1 MKVRALV
8 LMVLGLGPVA
18 CMAQSSQFVS
28 VKHYTRAELRPQIQN
43 AHTPQQYEALA
54 GYFRQQQKSLQ
65 AKAAEEKVLWD
76 ARAQNV
82 VASSNKYP
90 RPVDSAHY
98 LYEYYADGADRNGK
112 LADHYQQ
119 LALTETTASNR

>member
-1 MKVRALV
+1 MKVHALV
-8 LMVLGLGPVA
+8 LMVLGLGSVA
-18 CMAQSSQFVS
+18 CVAQSSQFVPE
-28 VKHYTRAELRPQIQN
+28 KHYSRAELQN
-43 AHTPQQYEALA
+43 AHSPQQYQALA
-54 GYFRQQQKSLQ
+54 GYFRDQQKSLQ

-90 RPVDSAHY
+90 RPVDSARY

-119 LALTETTASNR
+119 LALTQTTASN